1 MKTLTGIFLLLST
14 GVTLAQSKKSVP
26 SNSWA
31 TMSVTADGILNEW
44 KSPLLDYDEKSY
56 LAYEISNDS
65 ANLYVAITTLDGAT
79 QVNIMRAGITLGIN
93 IDGKKKANTT
103 VSYPQVA
110 GNIRYAE
117 RRHNSN
123 RQSGDAA
130 GQSPEEVY
138 RGLYEYM
145 QNAGIKGITGVADGN
160 IDVTTNKAGI
170 IAGLSLIKDTLNV
183 EFIIPLARLGL
194 TPAYAN
200 KIAYSL
206 TVNQDEL
213 AGGKSHNNRGPGVS
227 SGVGLGVGMGGG
239 MGGLGGGFGVNL
251 GSFGGGRSNGGGKK
265 NSTARIKQVLAWPD
279 NK

>member
-31 TMSVTADGILNEW
+31 TMPVTADGILNEW

-65 ANLYVAITTLDGAT
+65 TNLYVAITTLDAAT

-110 GNIRYAE
+110 GNILYAE
-117 RRHNSN
+117 RRYNSN
-123 RQSGDAA
+123 RQSGDVA
-130 GQSPEEVY
+130 GQSPEKVY
-138 RGLYEYM
+138 RGLNEYM

-160 IDVTTNKAGI
+160 IDVTTHKEGI

-183 EFIIPLARLGL
+183 EFTIPLARLGL

-213 AGGKSHNNRGPGVS
+213 AGGRSQNSRSPGVGG
-227 SGVGLGVGMGGG
+227 GVGIGVGIGGG
-239 MGGLGGGFGVNL
+239 TGGLGGGFGVNL
-251 GSFGGGRSNGGGKK
+251 GSFGGGRSNGGRKK
-265 NSTARIKQVLAWPD
+265 NNTTRIKQVLAWPD